1 MQVVLLALTAFI
13 LAVDQFALTRFL
25 NRPIVAGVLTGAVLN
40 NIPAGAAAGA
50 MLEIGMISYD
60 QTDASILS
68 TRGFVLA
75 SVMAS
80 VFACTQSMDASSAA
94 GASVVFMLAGSY
106 LNYIIMMINNI
117 LLVPA
122 RKAAEKGDEKGL
134 LKANVFGLLIIGSI
148 YAVISVICY
157 NLASSDTVSNLITEN
172 RWVFDGL
179 RTAAMLMPCVGIA
192 VLMRNLGAKNMY
204 AAVIAG
210 AALMSVCAA
219 AGAGPSGMVIT
230 VCIGF
235 AAAAYDYY
243 LNTKKTES
251 SANKGGAQKWW

>member
-1 MQVVLLALTAFI
+1 MQVFLLAVTAFI

-25 NRPIVAGVLTGAVLN
+25 SRPIVAGVLIGAILN
-40 NIPAGAAAGA
+40 NVAAGAASGA

-75 SVMAS
+75 SVMAA
-80 VFACTQSMDASSAA
+80 VFACLQSMDASAAA
-94 GASVVFMLAGSY
+94 GSAVIFMLAGSY
-106 LNYIIMMINNI
+106 LNYVIMILNNV
-117 LLVPA
+117 LLIPA

-134 LKANVFGLLIIGSI
+134 FRANILGVLIIGGI
-148 YAVISVICY
+148 YAAVTVVCY
-157 NLASSDTVSNLITEN
+157 NLASSDTVSTFISGN
-172 RWVFDGL
+172 RWIFDGL
-179 RTAAMLMPCVGIA
+179 RTASMLMPCVGIA

-210 AALMSVCAA
+210 IALMSVCVA
-219 AGAGPSGMVIT
+219 AGAGSSGILIT
-230 VCIGF
+230 VSIGF

-243 LNTKKTES
+243 LNTKKTDA
-251 SANKGGAQKWW
+251 SANKGGAAKWW